1 MKKIDKKNLDSI
13 FKRINEV
20 YTLFLPKKDGE
31 NLSFLPYENRNE
43 IDLNTLKTTLPLKEF
58 LFPQSETFLKFK
70 KEGKKID
77 FQVQD
82 VNEKN
87 YVVFGVRPCDMKS
100 VEILDEIF
108 LREPIDTYY
117 KARKDNGIFITLGC
131 SNPESSCFCDSFD
144 IDPLGVENALSD
156 ISLIEKDDFY
166 YWITNSEKGKKIESL
181 LTEYLEKIENIK
193 FDKIESFKIKD
204 IDLNNLDQDL
214 KSVFENETLWKNLA
228 RRCLGCGSCT
238 YICPT
243 CHCYDVN
250 DYKGNNSGERFKCW
264 DSCMFSD
271 FTLMAHGNPRTNQMQ
286 RVRQRFMHKLVYFPE
301 NHNGKIACVGCGRCI
316 EKCPVHID
324 IVKVIKK
331 LEVKK

>member
-1 MKKIDKKNLDSI
+1 MKKIDKKNLNSI
-13 FKRINEV
+13 FKKINEV

-43 IDLNTLKTTLPLKEF
+43 IDFNTLKTTLPLKEF

-108 LREPIDTYY
+108 LREPVDTYY

-193 FDKIESFKIKD
+193 FNKIESFKIKD
-204 IDLNNLDQDL
+204 INLNNLDQDL

-243 CHCYDVN
+243 CHCYDIN

>member
-193 FDKIESFKIKD
+193 FNKIESFKIKD

>member
-1 MKKIDKKNLDSI
+1 MKKLDKKHLDLVLKNIS
-13 FKRINEV
+13 EV
-20 YTLFLPKKDGE
+20 YELFLPKKSGE
-31 NLSFLPYENRNE
+31 NLSFLSVENENPV
-43 IDLNTLKTTLPLKEF
+43 DFTTLKTTLPLKEF

-77 FQVQD
+77 FKVQG
-82 VNEKN
+82 VNEN
-87 YVVFGVRPCDMKS
+87 QYVVFGVRPCDMKS

-108 LREPIDTYY
+108 LREPVDTYY

-131 SNPESSCFCDSFD
+131 NTPESSCFCDTFN
-144 IDPLGVENALSD
+144 IDPLGIKSTLSD
-156 ISLIEKDDFY
+156 VSLIERDDFY
-166 YWITNSEKGKKIESL
+166 YWIANSEKGKKLENL
-181 LTEYLEKIENIK
+181 LNEYLEETKEINFEKI
-193 FDKIESFKIKD
+193 DDFKIKD
-204 IDLNNLDQDL
+204 IDLDNLDQDL

-228 RRCLGCGSCT
+228 RRCLACGSCT

-271 FTLMAHGNPRTNQMQ
+271 FTLMAHGNPRTDQMQ
-286 RVRQRFMHKLVYFPE
+286 RVRQRFMHKLVYFPQ

-331 LEVKK
+331 LAVNK